1 MAEGIL
7 TLTDGTF
14 DEQINAASIP
24 VVVDF
29 WADWCGP
36 CKMIAPII
44 EELAVEQA
52 GKIQFGKL
60 DVDSNPDI
68 SMRYSVMSIPT
79 LIVFRDGVEV
89 KRLVGA
95 KGKHQLLEELGA
107 FL

>member
-14 DEQINAASIP
+14 DEQVTASSVP

-44 EELAVEQA
+44 TELAVEQA
-52 GKIQFGKL
+52 GKLQFAKL
-60 DVDSNPDI
+60 DVDANPDV

-79 LIVFRDGVEV
+79 LIVFRDGKEA
-89 KRLVGA
+89 KRVVGA
-95 KGKHQLLEELGA
+95 KGKHQLLEELGD